1 MIWIISKNFQN
12 WKNSENSEMDL
23 FISDSKVNN
32 FHFRNMIEA
41 TRETFTTKNQT
52 SNPSGHLRTTL
63 HSISI
68 AVHWMAFNIKM
79 TQREKK

>member
-1 MIWIISKNFQN
+1 MG
-12 WKNSENSEMDL
+12 L

-52 SNPSGHLRTTL
+52 SDPSGHLRTTL

-68 AVHWMAFNIKM
+68 GPHSIEDLKKKRFLTLTEEFFIK
-79 TQREKK
+79 